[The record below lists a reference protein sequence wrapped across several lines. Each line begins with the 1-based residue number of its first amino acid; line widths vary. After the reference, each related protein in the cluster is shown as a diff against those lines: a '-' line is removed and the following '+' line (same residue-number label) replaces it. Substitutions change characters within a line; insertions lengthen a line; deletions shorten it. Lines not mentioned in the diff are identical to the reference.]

1 MGKKIDDK
9 IIEQIPIKYN
19 ELKNKKKTAE
29 VLGISVA
36 TVNKYL
42 TIYDGAPVE
51 VVKKKRVKIDDELI
65 AQINEKYKS
74 YKNMAQVAKELGIS
88 STTVKNHLNEENLKL
103 KEKINDDRDALFFY
117 IYHLFG
123 PDGDQPVSNW
133 NITQMIKFNKMGMNY
148 KAQLLTLKYYY
159 EIKKNPVKEEYK
171 TIGLLPFIFDEAA
184 TYYKNQEKRQKEI
197 EIAIEKQLEQDRV
210 EIKFNPADYMGA
222 RKKKKMIDLNSIVG
236 EENA

>member
-103 KEKINDDRDALFFY
+103 KEKVNDDRDALFFY

-123 PDGDQPVSNW
+123 PDGNQPVSNW

>member
-29 VLGISVA
+29 ALGISVA

-51 VVKKKRVKIDDELI
+51 VVKKKRVKIDEELI

-88 STTVKNHLNEENLKL
+88 ATTVKNHLNEENLKL

-123 PDGDQPVSNW
+123 PDGTQPVSNW
-133 NITQMIKFNKMGMNY
+133 NITQMIKFNKMGINY

-171 TIGLLPFIFDEAA
+171 TIGLLPFILDEAA

-197 EIAIEKQLEQDRV
+197 EIAIEKQLEQDRI
-210 EIKFNPADYMGA
+210 EIKFNPADYMGT

>member
-1 MGKKIDDK
+1 MGKKIDEK

-19 ELKNKKKTAE
+19 ELKSKKKTAE
-29 VLGISVA
+29 VLGISIA

-42 TIYDGAPVE
+42 TVYEGAPVE
-51 VVKKKRVKIDDELI
+51 VTKKKRVKIDEELI
-65 AQINEKYKS
+65 NQINEKYKS

-88 STTVKNHLNEENLKL
+88 ATTVKNHLNEENLKL
-103 KEKINDDRDALFFY
+103 KEKVNDDRDALFFY

-171 TIGLLPFIFDEAA
+171 TIGLLPFIFDDASA
-184 TYYKNQEKRQKEI
+184 YYKNQEKRQKEI
-197 EIAIEKQLEQDRV
+197 EAAIEKQLEQDRI